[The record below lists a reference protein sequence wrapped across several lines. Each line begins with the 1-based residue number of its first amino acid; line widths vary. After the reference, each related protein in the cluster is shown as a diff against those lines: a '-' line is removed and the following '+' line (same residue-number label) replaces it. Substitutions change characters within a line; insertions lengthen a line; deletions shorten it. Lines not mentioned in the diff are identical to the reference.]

1 MDDLPEAL
9 LAEIVKWLT
18 SPSDLKSLSLVSK
31 RLYAVEG
38 ELRNSMYIGCGVFP
52 VTVALIRLCFR
63 YPNLCKVE
71 FNYSGWT
78 SNHGMQLDKHGLQVF
93 SSCCTSLT
101 DLTLSFCT
109 NVDDSGLRL
118 LACFKKLMSLRLNTL
133 PAITSSGLLQ
143 VAIGC
148 KNLSSL
154 HLIGCNKV
162 GGAMW
167 LEYLGRFRP
176 LKELVVNRCEMISQ
190 FDLLKF
196 SPGWMKLQK
205 FEFQIKGCPNIFD
218 PRDPSCVE
226 HCQYRFDFSCE
237 SLVDLTLARVST
249 EKEIGLRNL
258 LRKCKALKNL
268 CLYYVLGVQDN
279 DIVTLSNNCSNF
291 TSISLRLTPEFN
303 EGHVFRTS
311 LTDDSLKALAL
322 RCSKLQSFELIFWGC
337 DEIWPEI
344 GFTQEGLV
352 MLIQSCRIRNLVL
365 SGAHIFDDEGMK
377 AISSA
382 QFLESLELMDCI
394 NVTNSGMRL
403 LAHCPCLI
411 NLTLRQCDR
420 FSDAGVTEVARAR
433 KLETLVI
440 EGCSWVSPEAVQGAA
455 TSVHYTKYYPG
466 LFNLGRA

>member
-1 MDDLPEAL
+1 
-9 LAEIVKWLT
+9 
-18 SPSDLKSLSLVSK
+18 
-31 RLYAVEG
+31 
-38 ELRNSMYIGCGVFP
+38 MYIGCGVFP
-52 VTVALIRLCFR
+52 VTVALIRLCFW

-167 LEYLGRFRP
+167 LEYLGRFRS
-176 LKELVVNRCEMISQ
+176 LKELVVNRS
-190 FDLLKF
+190 
-196 SPGWMKLQK
+196 
-205 FEFQIKGCPNIFD
+205 
-218 PRDPSCVE
+218 
-226 HCQYRFDFSCE
+226 FSCE

-249 EKEIGLRNL
+249 KKEIGLRYL

-279 DIVTLSNNCSNF
+279 DIVTLSNNCSNL

-311 LTDDSLKALAL
+311 LTDHSLKALAL

-352 MLIQSCRIRNLVL
+352 MLIQSRPIRNLVL

-382 QFLESLELMDCI
+382 QFL
-394 NVTNSGMRL
+394 
-403 LAHCPCLI
+403 
-411 NLTLRQCDR
+411 
-420 FSDAGVTEVARAR
+420 
-433 KLETLVI
+433 
-440 EGCSWVSPEAVQGAA
+440 
-455 TSVHYTKYYPG
+455 
-466 LFNLGRA
+466 